1 MREQRAYTL
10 AEVEVT
16 ATPAARMAMAAM
28 ATCAVAATVTAKAM
42 MAEPLAMIEA
52 TAETELM
59 AA

>member
-10 AEVEVT
+10 AEMEVT
-16 ATPAARMAMAAM
+16 ATSAARMAMAAM
-28 ATCAVAATVTAKAM
+28 ATCAVATTVTAKAM